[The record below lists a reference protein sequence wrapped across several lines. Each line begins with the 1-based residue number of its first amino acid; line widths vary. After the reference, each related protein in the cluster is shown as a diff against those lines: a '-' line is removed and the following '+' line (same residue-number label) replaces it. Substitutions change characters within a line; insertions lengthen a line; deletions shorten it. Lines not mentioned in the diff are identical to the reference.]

1 VTAVN
6 ATPIADQ
13 KVRDRIR
20 DDLDTTLVIEAAAG
34 TGKTTALVNRIV
46 SVVGSGRGE
55 LARIVAVTFTEKA
68 AGELKLRLRGEI
80 ERARHAPGLTREV
93 SARLDEALRQLEEA
107 RIGTI
112 HSFCADLLRE
122 RPVEAQ
128 VDPRFEVAPEEIAGE
143 MFDAAFDRWF
153 EKVLEAPGEGMRRLL
168 RRRDLSARSGPRAI
182 ARRAAIE
189 LLNWRDLDT
198 PWPHSQFQRDTEIDA
213 IIKDI
218 ATLSDIANFGEN
230 DDWLVKSLRVIAAPV
245 DEATRLEAV
254 RGRDYDA
261 LESVLIRLDSG
272 RHWNWKG
279 YATGDFVRV
288 PRGAGWSEDT
298 SRPKY
303 PPGLGRVPREQVFQ
317 LRAELH
323 ERIKKFRD
331 DAGANLA
338 PILREE
344 LWPLV
349 AIYEDLKRRAGRLDF
364 LDLLLT
370 ARNLVRDSAAVR
382 AELQDRFTH
391 IFVDEFQDTDPL
403 QAEILLLLA
412 SADPAE
418 SNWAQVRPRPG
429 KLFIVGDPK
438 QSIYRFRRADVSLY
452 QDVKQIL
459 LRQGAAL
466 ENLTVSF
473 RATPQIQQMVNAA
486 FAPLMIEES
495 RTQPI
500 YAPLTPF
507 RPAPESQP
515 SIVALPVPEPYGD
528 FGRVVDFRIDQSIP
542 DTIAAYARWLVV
554 ESGWTV
560 TEREAPEVRVP
571 IRPRHICILFRRM
584 NSFGRD
590 VTRPYLRAL
599 EARHLP
605 HVLVKGGS
613 FNEREEVIA
622 IRNLLGAIERPDD
635 ELIVFAALRGPIFA
649 LSDGA
654 LLEFRETQGS
664 LHPFRKLKPEPT
676 ESVLEVSR
684 ALEVIRGLH
693 RGRNRRP
700 IAETLAMLLAT
711 TRAHAGIAIWP
722 TGEQALSNIMRVM
735 DQARRY
741 EARSGAT
748 SFRAFVDEL
757 EARAERDEASETPIV
772 EEGTEGVRI
781 MTVHRAKGL
790 EFPIVIFADL
800 TCNETRAEA
809 SRYIEPA
816 SKMAAME
823 LAGCAPRE
831 LQDHAVEEHRRDE
844 EEAIRLLYVAATR
857 ARDLIVIPAI
867 GDEQYDG
874 WLAKLNPVVYPASE
888 NRRAVLTRHPIGCPE
903 FGDDSVLTRPNRA
916 PDKMKSVAPGLHRA
930 TAGDHQVV
938 WWDPSRLILHV
949 EEAMGLRQNKLL
961 QADENKR
968 VSLRGIKMHESWTA
982 KRAEMLA
989 AGIAPAIT
997 LATATELAIAEPALG
1012 LEFAGKIEIE
1022 ETRRDRGRPHGKR
1035 FGTLVHLTMLRAGF
1049 DADAKEVG
1057 RIAASAGR
1065 MIGASA
1071 DEVEAASAAVVA
1083 ALASPLIRRARGA
1096 ATVMR
1101 ECPLTVRLDDGV
1113 TLEGIADLAFAE
1125 GSKTSAKWTV
1135 VDFKTDLE
1143 IAPRLDEYRAQIG
1156 LYMHAIRKST
1166 GRPATGAILWI

>member
-1 VTAVN
+1 MA
-6 ATPIADQ
+6 ATITSGITEISDAR
-13 KVRDRIR
+13 VRQRIR
-20 DDLDTTLVIEAAAG
+20 NDLDTTLVIEAAAG

-46 SVVGSGRGE
+46 SVIESGHGE

-80 ERARHAPGLTREV
+80 ERARHAPSLTREV
-93 SARLDEALRQLEEA
+93 SARLDEALKQLEEA

-153 EKVLEAPGEGMRRLL
+153 EKVLENPGEGMRRLL

-182 ARRAAIE
+182 ARRAALE
-189 LLNWRDLDT
+189 LLNWRDFVT
-198 PWPHSQFQRDTEIDA
+198 PWVESPLARDAEIDA
-213 IIKDI
+213 IIAEVEALGKLADG
-218 ATLSDIANFGEN
+218 AES
-230 DDWLVKSLRVIAAPV
+230 DDWLGRGLDAIAKPV
-245 DEATRLEAV
+245 REATRLEAV

-261 LESVLIRLDSG
+261 LEAVLVSLATG
-272 RHWNWKG
+272 RRWDWKG
-279 YATGDFVRV
+279 YGGDFGAE
-288 PRGAGWSEDT
+288 PR
-298 SRPKY
+298 
-303 PPGLGRVPREQVFQ
+303 REVFRR
-317 LRAELH
+317 RAELH
-323 ERIKKFRD
+323 ERLKKFRD

-338 PILREE
+338 PLLREE

-349 AIYEDLKRRAGRLDF
+349 SIYEELKRRAGRLDF
-364 LDLLLT
+364 LDLLLV
-370 ARNLVRDSAAVR
+370 ARDLVRDNPAVR

-403 QAEILLLLA
+403 QAEILLLLS

-418 SNWAQVRPRPG
+418 SDWMRVRSRPG

-459 LRQGAAL
+459 LQHGAAL

-473 RATPQIQQMVNAA
+473 RATPEIQQAVNAA
-486 FAPLMIEES
+486 FAPLMSEES

-500 YAPLTPF
+500 YAPLMPF
-507 RPAPESQP
+507 RPGVETQP
-515 SIVALPVPEPYGD
+515 SIVVLPAPEPYGN
-528 FGRVVDFRIDQSIP
+528 FGNVVDWKIDESIP
-542 DTIAAYARWLVV
+542 EAIAAYVKWLVV

-560 TEREAPEVRVP
+560 TEREAPDVRVP

-635 ELIVFAALRGPIFA
+635 ELLVFAALRGPIFA

-654 LLEFRETQGS
+654 LLEFRETQKG
-664 LHPFRKLKPEPT
+664 LHPFRKLKENPSA
-676 ESVLEVSR
+676 SVLEVSR
-684 ALEVIRGLH
+684 ALEVIKELH

-700 IAETLAMLLAT
+700 IAETLSMLLAR

-722 TGEQALSNIMRVM
+722 TGEQALANILRLM

-790 EFPIVIFADL
+790 EFPVVIFADP
-800 TCNETRAEA
+800 TCNETRAQA

-831 LQDHAVEEHRRDE
+831 LQDHAEEEHRRDQ

-857 ARDLIVIPAI
+857 ARDLIVVPAV
-867 GDEQYDG
+867 GDETPGIGNGEHDG
-874 WLAKLNPVVYPASE
+874 WLAKLNPVIFPATE
-888 NRRAVLTRHPIGCPE
+888 NRRKPLMRNSAGFPE
-903 FGDDSVLTRPNRA
+903 FGDDSVLTRPNDRT
-916 PDKMKSVAPGLHRA
+916 PDKTKSVAPGAHSA
-930 TAGDHQVV
+930 MAGEHQVV
-938 WWDPSRLILHV
+938 WWDPSRLVLHV

-961 QADENKR
+961 QADEDKL
-968 VSLRGIKMHESWTA
+968 VSLRGMKMHEAWTA
-982 KRAEMLA
+982 RRAEMLA
-989 AGIAPAIT
+989 AGIAPAVT
-997 LATATELAIAEPALG
+997 VATATEFAIERPALG
-1012 LEFAGKIEIE
+1012 LGFADEIAIE

-1035 FGTLVHLTMLRAGF
+1035 FGTLVHLTILRARF
-1049 DADAKEVG
+1049 DADRDEVA
-1057 RIAASAGR
+1057 RIAASAAR
-1065 MIGASA
+1065 MIGASEE
-1071 DEVEAASAAVVA
+1071 EVVAATAAVVA
-1083 ALASPLIRRARGA
+1083 ALDSAILRRARVA
-1096 ATVMR
+1096 NTVMR
-1101 ECPLTVRLDDGV
+1101 ECPLMVRLEDGV
-1113 TLEGIADLAFAE
+1113 TLEGVADLAFAE
-1125 GSKTSAKWTV
+1125 GINRDARWTV

-1143 IAPRLDEYRAQIG
+1143 IAPRIDEYRSQIG
-1156 LYMHAIRKST
+1156 LYLHTIRQST
-1166 GRPATGAILWI
+1166 GQPAAGAILWI